1 MTTSSPSLAQKLYEM
16 GKERGIR
23 VMDAPVSGG
32 DSGARNATLSI
43 MVGGD
48 QKDFEDAMPL
58 FSCMGKN
65 IILMGP
71 AGSGQHTKA
80 ANQIAVA
87 GATAAYTE
95 ALIYAEKTGQMC
107 IRDRAADRSKDASAL
122 QRPAFSAKGIQLL
135 PQIV

>member
-1 MTTSSPSLAQKLYEM
+1 
-16 GKERGIR
+16 
-23 VMDAPVSGG
+23 
-32 DSGARNATLSI
+32 

-48 QKDFEDAMPL
+48 EADFAEAMPL
-58 FSCMGKN
+58 FGAWAKN

-95 ALIYAEKTGQMC
+95 ALVYAQKAGLDPQKMLSAIGAGAAGSWQPTNMAPRVRWQA
-107 IRDRAADRSKDASAL
+107 ILHRAFHQAL
-122 QRPAFSAKGIQLL
+122 YQGYEDCGGKAARA
-135 PQIV
+135 V